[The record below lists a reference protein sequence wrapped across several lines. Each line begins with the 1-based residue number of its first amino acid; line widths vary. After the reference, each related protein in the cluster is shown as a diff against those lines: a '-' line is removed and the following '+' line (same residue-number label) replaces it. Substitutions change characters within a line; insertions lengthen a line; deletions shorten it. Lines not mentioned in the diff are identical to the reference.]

1 MITLNSSYNNVD
13 IESEGTITNS
23 GLGVKLNGTYVK
35 PTDIIISTNYGV
47 D

>member
-1 MITLNSSYNNVD
+1 MMTLNSSYNNVD
-13 IESEGTITNS
+13 IELEGTITNS

-47 D
+47 Y